1 MNLSISQFYSLQS
14 SAQRYQFVLDMLNH
28 HLNSTHCFIGKFIN
42 GGTQVKTLRY
52 LHNGKRVD
60 NFVYDLSDTPCKD
73 AKCSQ
78 EVCTFEYDLQ
88 QRYPKDTLLQTL
100 NINSYIGL
108 TLRAPDHQPVGILV
122 CMFEH
127 PQAFS
132 EQEKAYFSELGHIV
146 ATELSHHQEM
156 NAKERLLKQLATG
169 ERIAK
174 LSSWTW
180 YIKQNIH
187 CFSHEMHNLL
197 NTQTEQVSLERF
209 LACLQGSDQQRL
221 LEQMEQISNEEID
234 SFELVVTH
242 KSENQSDGLFHIV
255 AVLEASDHQQLE
267 PVMRA
272 TVQDITYTWALNK
285 QLELTNVVFENAS
298 EAFMITD
305 RHNKIMM
312 VNKAFEA
319 QTGYSANEL
328 YGEDP
333 SILSSGKQNKK
344 FYQKMWQQLEQ
355 TGVWKGEIYNRRK
368 DGQVFPEELTLNAV
382 KGEDGEITNYVAIFR
397 DITEWKRN
405 EAQLTFYANHET
417 LTGLL
422 NRRSFMQT
430 LEKSVQQHKSQQGGL
445 SLLFIGL
452 DRFKEINDI
461 FGPEVGDQVLIAV
474 ADRLQSTL
482 KRKDMAGRYG
492 GDEFVLLLHNQSQH
506 DMMASAEHLKHVISE
521 PYVFD
526 ELTIELS
533 ASIGVAHALADEN
546 INGTVLVRNAAH
558 ALSTAKK
565 QGRGRVALH
574 NEAIQNAYISKI
586 KLKDKLKHA
595 LKHEL
600 LSVHYQPVVDVK
612 SGQTAKF
619 EALVRWHDE
628 ELGFISP
635 ARFIPIAEEFGL
647 IHLVGQYVL
656 QTSCRD
662 LAMLHRSG
670 FEHIGFS
677 INRSINEFKA
687 SNNQLVHISDAIQE
701 FALPF
706 ECITI
711 EVTESMAA
719 NSYTWQVLQALSAK
733 GIKVA
738 LDDFCTGY
746 SSLSNLIDNPID
758 YVKIDKSFVD
768 SMVEDTSKQVMIKC
782 LIDLS
787 SQLGIGVIAEGVEHR
802 QQQSMLAEFGC
813 HLIQGY
819 FYSQAMP
826 IAKCLAMLEREE
838 QVNSK
843 LA

>member
-1 MNLSISQFYSLQS
+1 MHLSISQFYSLQS
-14 SAQRYQFVLDMLNH
+14 SVQRYQFVLDTLNH
-28 HLNSTHCFIGKFIN
+28 HFSSNHCFIGKFIDE
-42 GGTQVKTLRY
+42 GKRVKTLHY
-52 LHNGKRVD
+52 LQHGECVD
-60 NFVYDLSDTPCKD
+60 NFVYELDHTPCKD
-73 AKCSQ
+73 ATCTQ
-78 EVCTFEYDLQ
+78 EVCTFEFDLQ
-88 QRYPKDTLLQTL
+88 QRYPQDALLQTL

-108 TLRAPDHQPVGILV
+108 TLRAPNHQPIGILV
-122 CMFEH
+122 CMFNH
-127 PQAFS
+127 PKVFS
-132 EQEKAYFSELGHIV
+132 EQEKMWFSELGHIV
-146 ATELSHHQEM
+146 ATELSHNLEM

-180 YIKQNIH
+180 YTKQGTH
-187 CFSHEMHNLL
+187 YFSQEMRNLL
-197 NTQTEQVSLERF
+197 DTQEELVSLESF
-209 LACLQGSDQQRL
+209 SASLQEPDKERL
-221 LEQMEQISNEEID
+221 LEQMEHISNGMID
-234 SFELVVTH
+234 SFELVVSH
-242 KSENQSDGLFHIV
+242 KDKNQSNGLFHIV
-255 AVLEASDHQQLE
+255 AEVEVNDSLQPER
-267 PVMRA
+267 VMRA
-272 TVQDITYTWALNK
+272 TVQDITYTTALNR

-305 RHNKIMM
+305 QHNKIVM
-312 VNKAFEA
+312 VNRAFEA
-319 QTGYSANEL
+319 QTGYSAQEL

-333 SILSSGKQNKK
+333 SILSSGKQSKK

-368 DGQVFPEELTLNAV
+368 NGQVFPEELILNAV
-382 KGEDGEITNYVAIFR
+382 KGENGEISNYVAIFR

-422 NRRSFMQT
+422 NRRSFMHT
-430 LEKSVQQHKSQQGGL
+430 LEKSVLQSMSQSGAS
-445 SLLFIGL
+445 SLLFVGL
-452 DRFKEINDI
+452 DRFKEVNDI
-461 FGPEVGDQVLIAV
+461 FGPQMGDKVLVTV
-474 ADRLQSTL
+474 ADRLQKTL
-482 KRKDMAGRYG
+482 KRKDIASRYG
-492 GDEFVLLLHNQSQH
+492 GDEFALLVNNQTLNDTMAHAEYVKRVL
-506 DMMASAEHLKHVISE
+506 SE

-533 ASIGVAHALADEN
+533 ASIGVAHSLVEEN
-546 INGTVLVRNAAH
+546 VNGATLVRNAAH

-574 NEAIQNAYISKI
+574 NEAIQNAYIDKL
-586 KLKDKLKHA
+586 KLKDKLKYA

-600 LSVHYQPVVDVK
+600 LRVHYQPVIDVK
-612 SGQTAKF
+612 SGQCAKF
-619 EALVRWHDE
+619 EALIRWHDE

-647 IHLVGQYVL
+647 IHLLGQYVL
-656 QTSCRD
+656 RTSCRD
-662 LAMLHRSG
+662 LAMLHRQG
-670 FEHIGFS
+670 FGHIGFS

-687 SNNQLVHISDAIQE
+687 SNNQLKLISEAIQD

-706 ECITI
+706 ESITI

-733 GIKVA
+733 GVKVA

-768 SMVEDTSKQVMIKC
+768 SMVEDSNKQVMIKC

-787 SQLGIGVIAEGVEHR
+787 SQLGIEVIAEGVE
-802 QQQSMLAEFGC
+802 QQQQQGMLAEFGC

-819 FYSQAMP
+819 FYSQAKP
-826 IAKCLAMLEREE
+826 IEKCLEMLEREKRTDA
-838 QVNSK
+838 QF
-843 LA
+843 A